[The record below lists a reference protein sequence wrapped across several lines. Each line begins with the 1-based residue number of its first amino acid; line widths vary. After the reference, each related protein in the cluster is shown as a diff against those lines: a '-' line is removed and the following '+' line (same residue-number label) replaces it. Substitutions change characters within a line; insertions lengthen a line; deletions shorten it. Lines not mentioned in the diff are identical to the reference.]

1 LSLNCALDRLR
12 RSALR
17 RRNREVAVLFTRTIR
32 RTMVCGLAMVLFMM
46 IGLLVSAIYSHYSYR
61 NIIRR
66 FHFAFRECPQKPAL
80 AASLVNLHSP
90 LLNDVRDTGSRDQG
104 HMLRREQFRQAV
116 KEAQDETDHFIQSL
130 EDLKPGVEMDPL
142 TQSVA
147 KGQTVLIRQRL
158 VELDKLSNEL
168 ADPVRSQHAL
178 AAIRD
183 EIIRLQ
189 VLAHKVPDFQRR
201 VQQTLDEAQELNRR
215 GLWLDIG
222 SGAVAVLFFLGL
234 IVYGY
239 IWVFSPLRK
248 LHQGAL
254 RVAQG
259 DFNYRLQFNRQD
271 EMKELADAFNSMTSR
286 FQEIRG
292 DLDRQVC
299 ERIKQLIRSER
310 LAGIGFLAAGVAHE
324 INNPLSAIAMAAESL
339 VERETALNGTDPTE
353 TEIAR
358 QYLHMI
364 DREAGRCQRITR
376 KLLDFARGNGDTCAF
391 HDLTTIVN
399 DVLGVVRHLSRYSDR
414 TVHFTRSAPCVLEIN
429 GPEIQQVVMNLVSNG
444 LEAMDTGGT
453 MSIEIIEQAD
463 QVTLAVTDDGCGM
476 TPPVIENLFEP
487 FFTQRRDG
495 QGTGLGLSISHRI
508 VTDHGGSIEVASR
521 GPGYGSTFRVKLPR
535 RAAQREAAAA

>member
-1 LSLNCALDRLR
+1 
-12 RSALR
+12 
-17 RRNREVAVLFTRTIR
+17 VLFTRTIR
-32 RTMVCGLAMVLFMM
+32 RTMVCGLAMVLCMM

-66 FHFAFRECPQKPAL
+66 FDFAFRECPQKPAL
-80 AASLVNLHSP
+80 AGSLTNLQFP
-90 LLNDVRDTGSRDQG
+90 LLDNVRGSTAGEHAEG
-104 HMLRREQFRQAV
+104 HRIRCKNFRAAV
-116 KEAQDETDHFIQSL
+116 IKAQKETDIFIQSL
-130 EDLKPGVEMDPL
+130 ENLKPSAEIDPSM
-142 TQSVA
+142 QSVA
-147 KGQTVLIRQRL
+147 KGQTVLIRQKL
-158 VELDKLSNEL
+158 DELDKLANDL
-168 ADPVRSQHAL
+168 ADPQRSRAAL
-178 AAIRD
+178 ELIRQK
-183 EIIRLQ
+183 IIHLQ
-189 VLAHKVPDFQRR
+189 IVADKVPDFQR
-201 VQQTLDEAQELNRR
+201 VQQTLDEARDLNSR

-222 SGAVAVLFFLGL
+222 SGAIAVLFFLGL

-259 DFNYRLQFNRQD
+259 DFNYRLQFTRQD

-292 DLDRQVC
+292 DLDRQVR

-339 VERETALNGTDPTE
+339 AERESELNGSDPTE

-358 QYLHMI
+358 QYLKMI

-376 KLLDFARGNGDTCAF
+376 KLLDFARGNGDTSAF

-399 DVLGVVRHLSRYSDR
+399 DVLGVLRHMSRYSDR
-414 TVHFTRSAPCVLEIN
+414 TVRFTPTAPCVLEIN
-429 GPEIQQVVMNLVSNG
+429 GPEIQQVVMNLVANG
-444 LEAMDTGGT
+444 LEAMDTGGVMT
-453 MSIEIIEQAD
+453 IEITEQAD
-463 QVTLAVTDDGCGM
+463 QATLSVTDDGCGM
-476 TPPVIENLFEP
+476 TAEVIENLFEP

-495 QGTGLGLSISHRI
+495 RGTGLGLSISHRI
-508 VTDHGGSIEVASR
+508 VADHGGTIDVESP
-521 GPGYGSTFRVKLPR
+521 GPGQGSTFRVKLPR
-535 RAAQREAAAA
+535 RAVKSEAAA

>member
-1 LSLNCALDRLR
+1 MAGGTRQTLGRTCWPREK
-12 RSALR
+12 SA
-17 RRNREVAVLFTRTIR
+17 
-32 RTMVCGLAMVLFMM
+32 
-46 IGLLVSAIYSHYSYR
+46 
-61 NIIRR
+61 
-66 FHFAFRECPQKPAL
+66 
-80 AASLVNLHSP
+80 
-90 LLNDVRDTGSRDQG
+90 
-104 HMLRREQFRQAV
+104 
-116 KEAQDETDHFIQSL
+116 
-130 EDLKPGVEMDPL
+130 
-142 TQSVA
+142 
-147 KGQTVLIRQRL
+147 
-158 VELDKLSNEL
+158 
-168 ADPVRSQHAL
+168 AL

-239 IWVFSPLRK
+239 VWVFSPLRK

-259 DFNYRLQFNRQD
+259 DFNYRLQFSRQD
-271 EMKELADAFNSMTSR
+271 EMKELADAFNSMTGR

-339 VERETALNGTDPTE
+339 VERETGLNGTDPTE
-353 TEIAR
+353 TAIAR
-358 QYLHMI
+358 QYLQMI

-399 DVLGVVRHLSRYSDR
+399 DVLGVVRHMSRYSDR
-414 TVHFTRSAPCVLEIN
+414 TVRFTRTAPCVFEIN

-444 LEAMDTGGT
+444 LEAMDAGGT

-463 QVTLAVTDDGCGM
+463 QITLAVTDDGCGM
-476 TPPVIENLFEP
+476 TPAVIENLFEP

-521 GPGYGSTFRVKLPR
+521 GPGHGSTFRVRLPR
-535 RAAQREAAAA
+535 RAAQRESAAA

>member
-1 LSLNCALDRLR
+1 MISALARLR
-12 RSALR
+12 RSALHCS
-17 RRNREVAVLFTRTIR
+17 NREVAVLFTRTIR
-32 RTMVCGLAMVLFMM
+32 RTMVCGLAMVLCMM

-66 FHFAFRECPQKPAL
+66 FDFAFRECPQKPAL
-80 AASLVNLHSP
+80 AGSLVNLQFP
-90 LLNDVRDTGSRDQG
+90 LLDDVRESSVSGRAEGHRIRCKKFRD
-104 HMLRREQFRQAV
+104 AV
-116 KEAQDETDHFIQSL
+116 KKAQVETDHFIQSL
-130 EDLKPGVEMDPL
+130 EDLKPSADIDPSM
-142 TQSVA
+142 QSVA

-158 VELDKLSNEL
+158 DELDKLADDL
-168 ADPVRSQHAL
+168 ADPQNGRTTL
-178 AAIRD
+178 EAIRGK
-183 EIIRLQ
+183 IIRLQ
-189 VLAHKVPDFQRR
+189 MVADKVPDFQRR
-201 VQQTLDEAQELNRR
+201 VRQTLGEAQDLNRR

-259 DFNYRLQFNRQD
+259 DFNYRLQFTRQD

-292 DLDRQVC
+292 DLDRQVR

-339 VERETALNGTDPTE
+339 AERESELNGSDPTE

-358 QYLHMI
+358 QYLKMI

-376 KLLDFARGNGDTCAF
+376 KLLDFARGNGDTSAY

-399 DVLGVVRHLSRYSDR
+399 DVLGVLRHMSRYSDR
-414 TVHFTRSAPCVLEIN
+414 TVRFTPTAPCVLEIN
-429 GPEIQQVVMNLVSNG
+429 GPEIQQVVMNLVANG
-444 LEAMDTGGT
+444 LEAMDTGGVMT
-453 MSIEIIEQAD
+453 IEITEQAD
-463 QVTLAVTDDGCGM
+463 QATLSVTDDGCGM
-476 TPPVIENLFEP
+476 TADVIENLFEP

-495 QGTGLGLSISHRI
+495 RGTGLGLSISHRI
-508 VTDHGGSIEVASR
+508 VADHGGTIDVESP
-521 GPGYGSTFRVKLPR
+521 GPGQGSTFRVKLPR
-535 RAAQREAAAA
+535 RAVKSEAAA

>member
-1 LSLNCALDRLR
+1 M
-12 RSALR
+12 
-17 RRNREVAVLFTRTIR
+17 LFTRTIR
-32 RTMVCGLAMVLFMM
+32 RTMVCGLAMVLCMM

-80 AASLVNLHSP
+80 AGSLVNLHAP
-90 LLNDVRDTGSRDQG
+90 LLDDVRELSARARAEG
-104 HMLRREQFRQAV
+104 HRIRREKFRIAV
-116 KEAQDETDHFIQSL
+116 KEAQDETDRFIQSL
-130 EDLKPGVEMDPL
+130 EDLKPSADVDPSM
-142 TQSVA
+142 QSVA
-147 KGQTVLIRQRL
+147 KGETVLIRQKL
-158 VELDKLSNEL
+158 DILDKLSKDL
-168 ADPVRSQHAL
+168 GDPQKGQQAL
-178 AAIRD
+178 EAIRE

-189 VLAHKVPDFQRR
+189 IIAHKVPDFQRR

-339 VERETALNGTDPTE
+339 VERESGLDGSDPTE
-353 TEIAR
+353 TEITR
-358 QYLHMI
+358 QYLQMI

-376 KLLDFARGNGDTCAF
+376 KLLDFARGNGDTCGF
-391 HDLTTIVN
+391 HDLTTIVT
-399 DVLGVVRHLSRYSDR
+399 DVLGVVRHMSRYGDR
-414 TVHFTRSAPCVLEIN
+414 TVRFSRTAPCVLEIN

-444 LEAMDTGGT
+444 LEAMDAGGT
-453 MSIEIIEQAD
+453 MTIEITEQAD
-463 QVTLAVTDDGCGM
+463 QITLSVADDGCGM
-476 TPPVIENLFEP
+476 SPEVIENLFEP

-495 QGTGLGLSISHRI
+495 RGTGLGLSISHRI
-508 VTDHGGSIEVASR
+508 VTDHGGTIDVQSA
-521 GPGYGSTFRVKLPR
+521 GPGQGSTFRVKLPR
-535 RAAQREAAAA
+535 RAVEREAAA